1 MQPGSSFD
9 FDAAVVA
16 PFRMQPGLRRLPP
29 DARPLHGLT
38 PDSPAFAEKLAV
50 LSNDPGSALLCIDGF
65 DAGPAWRALAQE
77 AARQCSD
84 AIAIDDAG
92 IVAHWL
98 GWRVCWSGATVVPEA
113 LAHAKAGVCLQY
125 LPEPLRVAGLL
136 SLALH
141 ADFAIVD
148 GAGGTLPAL
157 AVCLPSHWA
166 PTEKIGL
173 PFAAVHA
180 PVADNATLLAAGRHL
195 MHLVCQ
201 PQRWERF
208 VWNVTAHPDHD
219 QHPARHA
226 RPRWPEEPGAVIQT
240 AVWRTEHQTFIPLP
254 DLQQAVFTIHVEVQ
268 ALAEAITSPQRAA
281 ALHGAIA
288 TMSEAALDYRGLGGA
303 RSALLD
309 WLARRAS
316 A

>member
-9 FDAAVVA
+9 FDGAVVA
-16 PFRMQPGLRRLPP
+16 PFRMQPGLRRLAL
-29 DARPLHGLT
+29 DACPLHGLA

-50 LSNDPGSALLCIDGF
+50 LSRDPASALLCVDGF
-65 DAGPAWRALAQE
+65 DARPAWRALAQE
-77 AARQCSD
+77 AARQCGE
-84 AIAIDDAG
+84 AITIEESG
-92 IVAHWL
+92 IVAPRL
-98 GWRVCWSGATVVPEA
+98 GWRVCWSGATVDPA
-113 LAHAKAGVCLQY
+113 ASAHAEAGVCLQS

-166 PTEKIGL
+166 PTEKIGRS
-173 PFAAVHA
+173 FAAVHA

-195 MHLVCQ
+195 MQLVCQ

-208 VWNVTAHPDHD
+208 VWNVTSHPAHD
-219 QHPARHA
+219 QHPSRHVRRA
-226 RPRWPEEPGAVIQT
+226 WPEDPGSVIR
-240 AVWRTEHQTFIPLP
+240 AAMWRTEHQTFIPLP
-254 DLQQAVFTIHVEVQ
+254 ELRQAVFAIHVEVQ
-268 ALAEAITSPQRAA
+268 ALAEAITTPQRAA
-281 ALHGAIA
+281 ALHAAIS